1 MALAT
6 HIVKNTNKETVISV
20 SGANDTVSLALTG
33 LVSADQVL
41 GASGADDYAA
51 PVVNVATVISS
62 GTLGSSVSLR
72 RGATGATGHLVFAGA
87 PENSPVLQLNQFGFT
102 ENGQNNKDILVTH
115 AGASGANVTTWVVLH
130 KQDGYFSKV
139 EYEKYGAYDDESQ
152 VGALEIPGAP
162 NTIPAGLYDLPA
174 PGSGTYETAQSLTM
188 TSAGTPYVPGSS
200 VTSVSSETA
209 GLWRK
214 KFVGNFGT
222 SAGSGND
229 VTFCRTQPSY
239 FGQADTYVGFG
250 NQNLDSENN
259 YTLEWVGY
267 FKAPTTGTYNF
278 WANVDDDVYFWIGT
292 NALDGN
298 NTSSNGHLYTNNS
311 THTKNTNSANL
322 TAGRYYPVRIQFAEY
337 SGAENMQI
345 LWGRTSDTTAKAGSD
360 VAGVWVH
367 NHATRGF

>member
-188 TSAGTPYVPGSS
+188 TSAGTPYIPGSS
-200 VTSVSSETA
+200 LTSISSETA

-239 FGQADTYVGFG
+239 FGQVDTYVGFG
-250 NQNLDSENN
+250 AQNLATENN

-267 FKAPTTGTYNF
+267 FKAPSSGTYNF

-298 NTSSNGHLYTNNS
+298 NTSSNAHLYTNNS
-311 THTKNTNSANL
+311 THTKNTNSATL
-322 TAGRYYPVRIQFAEY
+322 TAGKYYPVRIQFAEY

-345 LWGRTSDTTAKAGSD
+345 LWGKTTDTTASAGTD
-360 VAGVWVH
+360 AAVWVH
-367 NHATRGF
+367 NHTTRGF